1 VIQYRDLVI
10 RRFSPMILSN
20 VLASHLMYF
29 DRNEHCKRLQPAQEY
44 NNMDDD
50 DYILSLFMFEVLI
63 SDLPHVGS
71 QLHWLRRLLTLYYSS
86 TYYGT
91 GNLPVQDHRVELEGR
106 PGRLPR
112 MWVATKA
119 VGVQPVCKVKAPNQV
134 GPFGQ
139 KKIQDS
145 KSHELSI
152 DLNVGMQD
160 SRSQSFNTELTP
172 CARFAFAD

>member
-71 QLHWLRRLLTLYYSS
+71 QLHWLRRLLTL
-86 TYYGT
+86 
-91 GNLPVQDHRVELEGR
+91 LQ
-106 PGRLPR
+106 
-112 MWVATKA
+112 
-119 VGVQPVCKVKAPNQV
+119 
-134 GPFGQ
+134 
-139 KKIQDS
+139 
-145 KSHELSI
+145 
-152 DLNVGMQD
+152 
-160 SRSQSFNTELTP
+160 
-172 CARFAFAD
+172 